1 MLPRRVFGLIL
12 LVTACV
18 AVSAQDISA
27 TRRPSVPLQP
37 AAVASAHGRQAGASP
52 RRGRLPDISAETR
65 LLVIAP
71 HPDDE
76 VLGAGG
82 LIQRV
87 HEAGGTVRVIY
98 LTDGDGY
105 REAVTQEDKGNRPSF
120 ADYRGYGHR
129 RQGEARAALGV
140 LGLEPAAAVFL
151 SFPDGGLCRLVRT
164 NWSER
169 RAAYRSPFTRL
180 HRPPESEIVVPA
192 TEYRGEDLAQELTR
206 LLTDLNPTLIVVPR
220 KEDQHLD
227 HSAAWFF
234 LADAVAAARREN
246 PLFAPDVLNYI
257 VHFNDW
263 PFADEGPGLEPP
275 EGLGGGASGW
285 IRMALTPAEVR
296 VKHAA
301 IKRYRTQ
308 MRAMGWFLDA
318 FVRSNEVFT
327 RPSPSHVALPRLRG
341 PYCW

>member
-1 MLPRRVFGLIL
+1 V
-12 LVTACV
+12 
-18 AVSAQDISA
+18 
-27 TRRPSVPLQP
+27 
-37 AAVASAHGRQAGASP
+37 
-52 RRGRLPDISAETR
+52 ISAETR

-98 LTDGDGY
+98 LTDGDGFQ
-105 REAVTQEDKGNRPSF
+105 EAVTLEDKGNRPSF

-129 RQGEARAALGV
+129 RQGEARAALGA
-140 LGLEPAAAVFL
+140 LGLEPDAAVFL

-180 HRPPESEIVVPA
+180 NRPPQSEIVVPA

-206 LLTDLNPTLIVVPR
+206 LITDLNPTLIVVPR

-234 LADAVAAARREN
+234 LADALAVARREN
-246 PLFAPDVLNYI
+246 PLFAPEVLNYI
-257 VHFNDW
+257 IHFNGW
-263 PFADEGPGLEPP
+263 PFQDDSPTLPPPTGL
-275 EGLGGGASGW
+275 LGGVSGW
-285 IRMALTPAEVR
+285 VRFELTRLEALAKREALEIRP
-296 VKHAA
+296 
-301 IKRYRTQ
+301 
-308 MRAMGWFLDA
+308 DA
-318 FVRSNEVFT
+318 RDGLVPR
-327 RPSPSHVALPRLRG
+327 RLR
-341 PYCW
+341 PIERSLYAPLPFTCRAAEAARSILLVK